1 MANSLFESARE
12 AERRAIAIT
21 DMVHGGSWM
30 VRPRRPRQQR
40 KRKQSPCWQA
50 WTARRR
56 QRAPHSPDMATGPAA
71 PPAYSPLRGWSRS
84 ATLMCSAVLS
94 GWSLSR
100 NGVKLAAAART
111 ASPPAPA
118 GACSP
123 GPPRSRAPR
132 RLSPV
137 QCERVPAAP
146 AVVTVECRQVDAAA
160 GVHLDQVVGQLH
172 RYAIGFGD
180 FVATSNSKSKASFI
194 CVRISSEIAGSCG
207 EITTSSAPRA

>member
-71 PPAYSPLRGWSRS
+71 PP
-84 ATLMCSAVLS
+84 CIFAV
-94 GWSLSR
+94 
-100 NGVKLAAAART
+100 AR
-111 ASPPAPA
+111 
-118 GACSP
+118 
-123 GPPRSRAPR
+123 
-132 RLSPV
+132 
-137 QCERVPAAP
+137 
-146 AVVTVECRQVDAAA
+146 VEPICD
-160 GVHLDQVVGQLH
+160 LDVLGSVVGM
-172 RYAIGFGD
+172 
-180 FVATSNSKSKASFI
+180 VFI
-194 CVRISSEIAGSCG
+194 A
-207 EITTSSAPRA
+207 